1 MWKQPF
7 RMSPTYCEC
16 PMTAASAALSAR
28 LRTRTGGPDDLDGP
42 TLFEHVLG
50 WTLVIVVAMF
60 VTGAGLL

>member
-1 MWKQPF
+1 
-7 RMSPTYCEC
+7 
-16 PMTAASAALSAR
+16 MTAASAALSAR